1 VTSSAVTLLRYKF
14 VTLLRY
20 KELDTMAPSGA
31 EICDFELVRRMA
43 GESSDF
49 DLAREAWAHVYIRHH
64 GFLTRLS
71 MANHGYLL
79 GREGVKDLVQEA
91 FMKAFDRAATF
102 NHTEIC
108 DRPSQERKLRG
119 WLLRI
124 VTNLVNDRYR
134 GQPEA
139 SFTDELDEGNLAA
152 APPEAQDTESP
163 DSLRL
168 ELLKSGLRSL
178 SDIDQTVLRGT
189 MFWWKADQ
197 PHQRMP
203 HAALSQ
209 LCEQTGKSAANIR
222 QIRLRA
228 IKKLQ
233 EYVSDRFRP

>member
-1 VTSSAVTLLRYKF
+1 M
-14 VTLLRY
+14 
-20 KELDTMAPSGA
+20 ELPGA
-31 EICDFELVRRMA
+31 EISDFELVRRMA
-43 GESSDF
+43 NQTQDF
-49 DLAREAWAHVYIRHH
+49 TSAREAWGHLYIRHH
-64 GFLTRLS
+64 RFLMRLS

-79 GREGVKDLVQEA
+79 GREGVKDLMQEA

-108 DRPSQERKLRG
+108 DGPSEEKKLRA

-124 VTNLVNDRYR
+124 VANLVKDRYR

-139 SFTDELDEGNLAA
+139 SFTDELDESSLVADA
-152 APPEAQDTESP
+152 LEPEDVEPP

-168 ELLKSGLRSL
+168 DLLKSGFRSL
-178 SDIDQTVLRGT
+178 SEIEQTVLRGT
-189 MFWWKADQ
+189 MFWWRPDQ

-228 IKKLQ
+228 VKKLQ
-233 EYVSDRFRP
+233 DYVNDRFRP

>member
-1 VTSSAVTLLRYKF
+1 M
-14 VTLLRY
+14 
-20 KELDTMAPSGA
+20 ELPSA
-31 EICDFELVRRMA
+31 EISDFELVRRMA
-43 GESSDF
+43 DQTRDF
-49 DLAREAWAHVYIRHH
+49 AAAREAWGYLYIRHH
-64 GFLTRLS
+64 RFLMRLS

-79 GREGVKDLVQEA
+79 GREGVKDLMQEA

-108 DRPSQERKLRG
+108 DGPSQEKKLRA

-124 VTNLVNDRYR
+124 VANLVNDRYR

-139 SFTDELDEGNLAA
+139 SFTDELDESSLVAD
-152 APPEAQDTESP
+152 PPEAEDAESP
-163 DSLRL
+163 DSVRFD
-168 ELLKSGLRSL
+168 LLKSGFRSL
-178 SDIDQTVLRGT
+178 SDVEQTVLRGT
-189 MFWWKADQ
+189 MFWWRADQ

-228 IKKLQ
+228 VKKLQ
-233 EYVSDRFRP
+233 EYVNDRLRP

>member
-1 VTSSAVTLLRYKF
+1 
-14 VTLLRY
+14 
-20 KELDTMAPSGA
+20 M
-31 EICDFELVRRMA
+31 
-43 GESSDF
+43 
-49 DLAREAWAHVYIRHH
+49 
-64 GFLTRLS
+64 RLS

-79 GREGVKDLVQEA
+79 GREGVKDLMQEA

-108 DRPSQERKLRG
+108 DGPSQEKKLRA

-124 VTNLVNDRYR
+124 VANLVNDRYR

-139 SFTDELDEGNLAA
+139 SFTDELDESSLVAD
-152 APPEAQDTESP
+152 PPEAEDAESP
-163 DSLRL
+163 DSVRL
-168 ELLKSGLRSL
+168 DLLKSGFRSL
-178 SDIDQTVLRGT
+178 SDVEQTVLRGT
-189 MFWWKADQ
+189 MFWWRADQ

-228 IKKLQ
+228 VKKLQ
-233 EYVSDRFRP
+233 EYVNDRLRP

>member
-1 VTSSAVTLLRYKF
+1 M
-14 VTLLRY
+14 
-20 KELDTMAPSGA
+20 ELPGA
-31 EICDFELVRRMA
+31 EISDFELVRRMA
-43 GESSDF
+43 DQTRDF
-49 DLAREAWAHVYIRHH
+49 APAREAWGYLYIRHH
-64 GFLTRLS
+64 RFLMRLS

-102 NHTEIC
+102 DHTEIC
-108 DRPSQERKLRG
+108 DGPSQEKKLRA

-124 VTNLVNDRYR
+124 IANLVNDRYR

-139 SFTDELDEGNLAA
+139 SFTDELDESNLVAD
-152 APPEAQDTESP
+152 PPEAEDAESP

-168 ELLKSGLRSL
+168 DLLKSGFRSL
-178 SDIDQTVLRGT
+178 SDIEQTVLRGT
-189 MFWWKADQ
+189 MFWWRPDQ

-228 IKKLQ
+228 VKKLQ
-233 EYVSDRFRP
+233 EYVNDRFRP